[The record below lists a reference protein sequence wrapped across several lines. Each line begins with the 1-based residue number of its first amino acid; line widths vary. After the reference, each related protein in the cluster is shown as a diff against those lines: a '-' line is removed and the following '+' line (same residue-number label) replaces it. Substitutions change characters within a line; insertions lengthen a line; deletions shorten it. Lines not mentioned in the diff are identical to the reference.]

1 MQTTNSAIFSPESWT
16 AFLPFEKIFPTS
28 SPLEVEIGCGKGR
41 FLTARASAHTAT
53 NFLGIDKLLK
63 RLRKT
68 DKKIAK
74 AGLTNVRL
82 IKIDAVYA
90 FEKLLPESSV
100 STLYIFFPDPWP
112 KRRHHRRRLF
122 SPEFMDSLCKVI
134 VQGGGI
140 YLATDHIEYSEW
152 IRKLF
157 DKDPRFT
164 EIPHFE
170 PEEHERTEFET
181 LFIAQGAR
189 IARLGFKKNVS

>member
-1 MQTTNSAIFSPESWT
+1 MQAASSAIFTPESWT
-16 AFLPFEKIFPTS
+16 ELLSFEKLFPARA
-28 SPLEVEIGCGKGR
+28 PLEVEIGCGKGR
-41 FLTARASAHTAT
+41 FLAARACAHPSI

-68 DKKIAK
+68 DKKITR

-82 IKIDAVYA
+82 IKIDASYA

-100 STLYIFFPDPWP
+100 SALYIFFPDPWP

-122 SPEFMDSLCKVI
+122 SPEFMDSLCRVI
-134 VQGGGI
+134 VQGGNI
-140 YLATDHIEYSEW
+140 YLATDHSEYSEW

-157 DKDPRFT
+157 VKDPRFAET
-164 EIPHFE
+164 PHFE

-181 LFIAQGAR
+181 LFLAQGAR
-189 IARLGFKKNVS
+189 IARLGFTKNIS

>member
-1 MQTTNSAIFSPESWT
+1 MQATSSAIFSPESWT
-16 AFLPFEKIFPTS
+16 ELLSFEKLFPS
-28 SPLEVEIGCGKGR
+28 RFPLEIEIGCGKGR
-41 FLTARASAHTAT
+41 FLTARASSHPTI

-63 RLRKT
+63 RLKKT
-68 DKKIAK
+68 DKKITL

-82 IKIDAVYA
+82 IKIDAAYA

-112 KRRHHRRRLF
+112 KRRHHGRRLF
-122 SPEFMDSLCKVI
+122 SKEFMDSLFKVI
-134 VQGGGI
+134 IPEGHI
-140 YLATDHIEYSEW
+140 YMATDHIEYSEW

-164 EIPHFE
+164 EIPHLE

-181 LFIAQGAR
+181 LFLSQGVR
-189 IARLGFKKNVS
+189 IARLGFKKNAS